1 MLARFV
7 TSLFGC
13 RHRNYSFP
21 MTLKPNRRRANPSHS
36 GPYVVCFDC
45 SRELPY
51 DWANMRVTATR
62 RRPESSAIARANTE
76 RAAA

>member
-7 TSLFGC
+7 TALFGC
-13 RHRNYSFP
+13 RHKNYSFP
-21 MTLKPNRRRANPSHS
+21 MTLKPNRRRGNASHS

-51 DWANMRVTATR
+51 DWANMRVTSP
-62 RRPESSAIARANTE
+62 RRPHTSSAIARANTE